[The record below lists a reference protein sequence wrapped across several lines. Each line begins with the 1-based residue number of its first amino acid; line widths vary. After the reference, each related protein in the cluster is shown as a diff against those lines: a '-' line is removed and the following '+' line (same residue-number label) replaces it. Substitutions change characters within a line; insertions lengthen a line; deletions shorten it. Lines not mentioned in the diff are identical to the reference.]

1 MTLRIH
7 LPLPRDKHDT
17 QNAQALIALPW
28 NDIAP
33 AMPEILEW
41 VQDANW
47 PVAAVLLP
55 YLAGIGPRL
64 APYIKTVLASGDSQ
78 WKYFVLQGIV
88 RHSRELAFELGGEL
102 KRCAYAPTIEELEE
116 GVAEAVREIL
126 QCQLI
131 TVPSQ

>member
-1 MTLRIH
+1 MS

-28 NDIAP
+28 DEIAP
-33 AMPEILEW
+33 AMPQILEW
-41 VQDANW
+41 IQDVNW

-64 APYIKTVLASGDSQ
+64 APYVKTVLASNDEQ

-88 RHSRELAFELGGEL
+88 RHSPGLADALDGEL
-102 KRCAYAPTIEELEE
+102 TRFALAPTAAELEE
-116 GVAEAVREIL
+116 GVAEEARAILAGSAVDAA
-126 QCQLI
+126 
-131 TVPSQ
+131 